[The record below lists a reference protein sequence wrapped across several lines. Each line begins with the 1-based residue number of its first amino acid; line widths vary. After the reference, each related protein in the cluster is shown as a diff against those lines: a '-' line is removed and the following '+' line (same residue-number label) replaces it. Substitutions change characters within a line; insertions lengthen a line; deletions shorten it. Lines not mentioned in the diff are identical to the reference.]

1 MKMSPTMS
9 RLVTVG
15 LWIWVV
21 GAFALYLNQFRS
33 LVPAIL
39 ALRI

>member
-1 MKMSPTMS
+1 MT
-9 RLVTVG
+9 RLVTIG

-21 GAFALYLNQFRS
+21 GAFALYANQFQS

-39 ALRI
+39 AVLGWRV

>member
-1 MKMSPTMS
+1 MT
-9 RLVTVG
+9 RLVSIG

-21 GAFALYLNQFRS
+21 GAFALYVNQFQG

-39 ALRI
+39 AVLGWRV